1 MTLLKRLDDD
11 LRGAM
16 KAAESLKVSVLR
28 MAKAALK
35 NKQIEKGR
43 DLTEEDIVA
52 VLSFMVKQGR
62 DSIEQFTKAGRID
75 LAGKEAA
82 EITILNTYLPRQL
95 SPDELDRIIHDAIN
109 EASAKNTQDIG
120 KVMRI
125 LMPKIKGVAD
135 GKYVNQR
142 VKEIIESK

>member
-62 DSIEQFTKAGRID
+62 DSIEQFTKAGRTD